1 MMSGNRILLFCT
13 MRILTYRHYVLYSFY
28 LLLSLVSATAAF
40 RTQSAAVKGV
50 LMCGDKPLA
59 DTKVKLWDNDAGPD
73 LDDLLEEGH
82 TDSQGRFHLSGHTSE
97 LTTIDPILKIYHDCD
112 DGIMPCQRK
121 VSFII
126 PDSYVSS
133 GGTPT
138 KTFDIGTVNMQIVF
152 KAEERDCLNR

>member
-1 MMSGNRILLFCT
+1 MRVMPCHTCSVFLILVGVTMS
-13 MRILTYRHYVLYSFY
+13 
-28 LLLSLVSATAAF
+28 AAAF

-59 DTKVKLWDNDAGPD
+59 NTKVKLWDNDAGPD

-82 TDSQGRFHLSGHTSE
+82 TDAEGRFRLAGHTSE

-126 PDSYVSS
+126 PDAYVSS
-133 GGTPT
+133 GATPS
-138 KTFDIGTVNMQIVF
+138 KVFDIGTVNMQIVF
-152 KAEERDCLNR
+152 KSEERDCLNRA